1 MSTHV
6 MLDIETLGR
15 APAGMIISIGAVQFD
30 ENGVSSKEFYK
41 KLNWNDSAKHG
52 NIDVN
57 TVIWW
62 MKQSDEARLEVIS
75 GTDSLSSSLRE
86 FQKWFP
92 KKSQVWGKG
101 PTFDIS
107 IMENAFTQCNV
118 ACPWGYYY
126 VRDVRTII
134 EVTKGFVDPNDYKC
148 DADVAHDALSDAIW
162 QARYVSAMLK
172 FIKEKLSGD
181 IPVTPFRIE
190 KGVIKAK
197 YGKLASKWLHKK
209 YK

>member
-1 MSTHV
+1 

-15 APAGMIISIGAVQFD
+15 APAGMITTIGAVQFD

-41 KLNWNDSAKHG
+41 KLDWKDSVRYG
-52 NIDVN
+52 DIDVS

-62 MKQSDEARLEVIS
+62 MKQSDEARLEAIS
-75 GTDSLSSSLRE
+75 GTSSLKRTLRG

-92 KKSQVWGKG
+92 KNAQVWGKG
-101 PTFDIS
+101 PTFDVS

-118 ACPWGYYY
+118 SCPWGYYN

-134 EVTKGFVDPNDYKC
+134 ETTKGFIDPNDYKC
-148 DADVAHDALSDAIW
+148 NADVAHDALSDAIF

-172 FIKEKLSGD
+172 HIREKLAVPEVPS
-181 IPVTPFRIE
+181 ISSN
-190 KGVIKAK
+190 IK
-197 YGKLASKWLHKK
+197 
-209 YK
+209 